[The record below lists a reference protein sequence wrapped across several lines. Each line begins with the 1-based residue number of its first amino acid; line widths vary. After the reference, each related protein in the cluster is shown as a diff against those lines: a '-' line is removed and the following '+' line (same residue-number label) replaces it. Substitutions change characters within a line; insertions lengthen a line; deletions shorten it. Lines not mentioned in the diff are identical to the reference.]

1 MSGRIITA
9 LGLLSFV
16 LLSSVACQQDAA
28 IQDRGAIVQIAS
40 TKASYFGLPP
50 AYRALHPLLESSLG
64 EAVRFRSQPGGEA
77 IGQQMAHGGVDYAI
91 LTASEYA
98 AIEEPDTLTLV
109 ASGVNKLGK
118 SGRKAYIVVK
128 AQSHVKTIADFKD
141 KRFAFGT
148 HADLLTDFA
157 AQAAIEKGGVPV
169 KQLLL
174 EILPPPMAF
183 DGRLYLK
190 GDVPKTIANDVTVN
204 AGVIDEVVYE
214 SLPDTGGNFITG
226 PSKDQ
231 FEIVGET
238 VVVPEI
244 LVVAAPSADPAI
256 TQKLKACL
264 LNEVKDDGLVC
275 EQLGIAGFAEPDKAA
290 YDAVRELV
298 APIEKE

>member
-1 MSGRIITA
+1 MSGRLITT
-9 LGLLSFV
+9 LGLLVLVFV
-16 LLSSVACQQDAA
+16 SSVACQQDAA
-28 IQDRGAIVQIAS
+28 IRDQGAIVQIAS

-50 AYRALHPLLESSLG
+50 AYRALHPRLESSLG
-64 EAVRFRSQPGGEA
+64 KAVRFRSQPGGEA
-77 IGQQMAHGGVDYAI
+77 IGQQMIHGGVDYAI
-91 LTASEYA
+91 LTAAEYA

-109 ASGVNKLGK
+109 ASGINKLGK
-118 SGRKAYIVVK
+118 SSRKAYVVVK
-128 AQSHVKTIADFKD
+128 ARSHVKTIADCKN

-148 HADLLTDFA
+148 HDDLLTDLA
-157 AQAAIEKGGVPV
+157 VQATLEKAGVPV
-169 KQLLL
+169 KELFL

-190 GDVPKTIANDVTVN
+190 DEVPKTIANDVTVN
-204 AGVIDEVVYE
+204 AGVIDEVAYE

-226 PSKDQ
+226 PSKNQ

-244 LVVAAPSADPAI
+244 LIVAAPSADPAL

-264 LNEVKDDGLVC
+264 LNEVKGDRLIC
-275 EQLGIAGFAEPDKAA
+275 EQLGITGFTEPDKAA

-298 APIEKE
+298 AANEKK